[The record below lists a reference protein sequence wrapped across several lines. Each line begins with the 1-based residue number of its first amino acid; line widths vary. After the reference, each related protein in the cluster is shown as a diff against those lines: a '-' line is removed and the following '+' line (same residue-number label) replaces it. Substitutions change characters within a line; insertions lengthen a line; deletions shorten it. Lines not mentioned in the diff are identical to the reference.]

1 VLQVDVFET
10 TRATT
15 TDQLPFYV
23 EPATDEVLISWLL
36 RLAGRLQIS
45 VHTLLQEV
53 FQVEPRIAGWRL
65 EHRPAPAVLRRMSRN
80 TGVGLRRLRSMI
92 VQDFAPFGRP
102 GARPSAQDSA
112 SKAMYTVGVCNQ
124 CLAEDRH
131 PYLRLSWMIGWI
143 GVCFRHHAVLLTHCP
158 RCQAKLRLPS
168 PTLYKEFLPT
178 HCTHCGLALINA
190 KPLPASSS
198 VMALQKLLLT
208 GKRQGKMQ
216 LNGLGCLNWSDMVAL
231 ADVLFDMWTVAGI
244 PDRYFLLQQQEF
256 QDADH
261 PNHRYGNLA
270 LLAALL
276 RGWPYSIT
284 AEILKHILAK
294 SLARTQPT
302 MHPTQRRSCAAL
314 QGESWD
320 WEVRH
325 RVQRRLLGV
334 SSCAIRRRPVP
345 GPHSTNK
352 GHSTNLDRRSRN

>member
-1 VLQVDVFET
+1 MQKAGRGALLA
-10 TRATT
+10 RAT
-15 TDQLPFYV
+15 
-23 EPATDEVLISWLL
+23 S
-36 RLAGRLQIS
+36 
-45 VHTLLQEV
+45 
-53 FQVEPRIAGWRL
+53 
-65 EHRPAPAVLRRMSRN
+65 PAPRCPDAPEPPEPPAAPGPIACSRQSPPD
-80 TGVGLRRLRSMI
+80 RLLLTCRSGNRGPI
-92 VQDFAPFGRP
+92 
-102 GARPSAQDSA
+102 ARPRGSGSARR
-112 SKAMYTVGVCNQ
+112 GIERP
-124 CLAEDRH
+124 L
-131 PYLRLSWMIGWI
+131 
-143 GVCFRHHAVLLTHCP
+143 
-158 RCQAKLRLPS
+158 
-168 PTLYKEFLPT
+168 

-302 MHPTQRRSCAAL
+302 MHPTQRRSCATL

-320 WEVRH
+320 WEVRR

-345 GPHSTNK
+345 GPHSTN
-352 GHSTNLDRRSRN
+352 